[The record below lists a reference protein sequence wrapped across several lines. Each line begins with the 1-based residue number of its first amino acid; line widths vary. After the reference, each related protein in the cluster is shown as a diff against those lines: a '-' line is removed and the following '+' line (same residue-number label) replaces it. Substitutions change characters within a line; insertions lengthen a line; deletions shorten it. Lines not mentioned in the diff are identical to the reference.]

1 MPEAVEKQAEE
12 HGMKKKIEVIW
23 SDGRVTVHE
32 YEDTPRAGRTMSA
45 KEAFD
50 LLRAENACC
59 YTPRAAKPVS
69 FREL

>member
-1 MPEAVEKQAEE
+1 
-12 HGMKKKIEVIW
+12 MKKTIEVVW

-32 YEDTPRAGRTMSA
+32 YEDTPRPGRTTSA

-50 LLRAENACC
+50 LLRASNACC

-69 FREL
+69 FREV